1 MKKITKTLLCLSSVC
16 LLAGCAKEVTADE
29 AKAAVKKANERTP
42 DISTVYTGVKLTT
55 KVDTLKGTGTFG
67 STLKSQY
74 EKIYGVE
81 GTETSVEL
89 KFTTSASEI
98 AEYRVNESLID
109 GLLSDL
115 DDAMEGSNSYVKFYL
130 DGDALS
136 INVSIATSFAVG
148 ESALI
153 MYSDVE
159 YKTNADM
166 TLSGASTHIYFNSES
181 DSFDYK
187 ISITTEWMK

>member
-16 LLAGCAKEVTADE
+16 LLAGCAREVTADE
-29 AKAAVKKANERTP
+29 AKAAVKKANEKTP
-42 DISTVYTGVKLTT
+42 DISTVYTGVKVTS
-55 KVDTLKGTGTFG
+55 KVETLQGTGTFG

-130 DGDALS
+130 DGDALLVKTS
-136 INVSIATSFAVG
+136 LATSI
-148 ESALI
+148 SAGGSSLTL
-153 MYSDVE
+153 YYEGE

-166 TLSGASTHIYFNSES
+166 TLASSSTHVHFNSDS
-181 DSFDYK
+181 DSFELKYV
-187 ISITTEWMK
+187 ISAEWMK

>member
-16 LLAGCAKEVTADE
+16 LLAGCAKEVPADE
-29 AKAAVKKANERTP
+29 AKAAVKKANEKTP
-42 DISTVYTGVKLTT
+42 DISTVYTGVKITSKVVTLT
-55 KVDTLKGTGTFG
+55 GSGTFG
-67 STLKSQY
+67 SAMKASAEGTF
-74 EKIYGVE
+74 GVE
-81 GTETSVEL
+81 GSETSVEYT
-89 KFTTSASEI
+89 FATSASEI
-98 AEYRVNESLID
+98 AEYRVDEAFFDKTVTELENA
-109 GLLSDL
+109 GK
-115 DDAMEGSNSYVKFYL
+115 GSNSYVKFYL

-187 ISITTEWMK
+187 ISMSAEWMK

>member
-1 MKKITKTLLCLSSVC
+1 MKKITKTLLCLSIVW
-16 LLAGCAKEVTADE
+16 LLAGCAREVTADE

-81 GTETSVEL
+81 GTETSLEL
-89 KFTTSASEI
+89 TFTTNASEI
-98 AEYRVNESLID
+98 AEYRVSESAID
-109 GLLSDL
+109 DMLSDL
-115 DDAMEGSNSYVKFYL
+115 DDADEGSNSYVKFYL

-136 INVSIATSFAVG
+136 VKTSLATSI
-148 ESALI
+148 SAGGSSLTL
-153 MYSDVE
+153 YYEGE
-159 YKTNADM
+159 YKTNVDM
-166 TLSGASTHIYFNSES
+166 TLASSSTHVHFNSNS
-181 DSFDYK
+181 DSFELKYV
-187 ISITTEWMK
+187 ISAEWMK